1 MKDNYLITIDGIQR
15 NDVDEDK
22 LSLTTLGSFYRR
34 DDSFYIIY
42 KETQATGFDGDVTM
56 LKVEANR
63 KVTMQR
69 KGKTN
74 SELTIERGQ
83 KHLCHY
89 DTGHGNFVIGVLA
102 KSIDNRLSDIG
113 GHLSLSYSL
122 DINSN
127 AVSENELNITVRET
141 ENNA

>member
-1 MKDNYLITIDGIQR
+1 MKEDYLITIDGIQR
-15 NDVDEDK
+15 SDTDEDK
-22 LSLTTLGSFYRR
+22 LSLTTVGSFYRR
-34 DDSFYIIY
+34 KGDYFIVY
-42 KETQATGFDGDVTM
+42 KESKATGFDGDITT
-56 LKVEANR
+56 LQVEANK
-63 KVTMQR
+63 KVTMRR

-89 DTGHGNFVIGVLA
+89 DTGHGNFVVGILA
-102 KSIDNRLSDIG
+102 KHIENNLNESG
-113 GHLSLSYSL
+113 GKLSLSYAL

-141 ENNA
+141 ETNA

>member
-1 MKDNYLITIDGIQR
+1 MKENYLITIDGVQR
-15 NDVDEDK
+15 NDTDEDK

-34 DDSFYIIY
+34 KGDYFIVYR
-42 KETQATGFDGDVTM
+42 ETQATGFDGDITT
-56 LKVEANR
+56 LKVEANN

-89 DTGHGNFVIGVLA
+89 DTGHGNFVIGILA
-102 KSIDNRLSDIG
+102 KRIDNNLTENGGRLC
-113 GHLSLSYSL
+113 LAYSL